1 VQVRDYPFRG
11 RRVLAY
17 GATKLVSSCRDAV
30 QAARKPSRPSVYHNF
45 YPGATLP
52 RGSIRCTSLQAGQL
66 RLQFGIQPVKIG
78 FSETESSEWYPSM
91 TVGNSPSIQI
101 TAARYL
107 GIYRLISARKSRGPL
122 RQALPAHD
130 RVDEMGLPIKLVW
143 SNLRNE
149 AARRWVAFPVVA
161 LAVLLGSLGWSVA
174 MFNGETG
181 GDVRVVGQWTVLL
194 FALSFL
200 LALMMGLVLLLRGRL
215 HWPYLLPER
224 VAIQM
229 LNAILWTPGILGIV
243 SISLGIVIYGKKFL
257 RIEVFLDILKAL
269 RPG

>member
-1 VQVRDYPFRG
+1 
-11 RRVLAY
+11 
-17 GATKLVSSCRDAV
+17 
-30 QAARKPSRPSVYHNF
+30 
-45 YPGATLP
+45 
-52 RGSIRCTSLQAGQL
+52 
-66 RLQFGIQPVKIG
+66 
-78 FSETESSEWYPSM
+78 
-91 TVGNSPSIQI
+91 
-101 TAARYL
+101 
-107 GIYRLISARKSRGPL
+107 
-122 RQALPAHD
+122 
-130 RVDEMGLPIKLVW
+130 MGLPIKLVW

-161 LAVLLGSLGWSVA
+161 LAALLGSLGWSVA
-174 MFNGETG
+174 MFNSETG
-181 GDVRVVGQWTVLL
+181 GGVRVVGRWTVLL

-215 HWPYLLPER
+215 HWPYLPPEQ

-229 LNAILWTPGILGIV
+229 LNAMLWTPGILGIV